1 MGILC
6 YPQSYRA
13 GAGGNCP
20 TQNFVDR
27 FETLDGDLLI
37 TEEDRRAAI
46 EAGHYNEQNPYANR
60 DPRLN
65 LFIVHDG
72 STQTYVK
79 GLKKG
84 AAVNIHYNPETK
96 TYPTTNISNTNLTFG
111 IAWAARTMIK
121 TAIRIQAITATNIG
135 TDNSVPK
142 TLPASGISTR
152 CCG

>member
-79 GLKKG
+79 GLKK
-84 AAVNIHYNPETK
+84 VLPSISIIIQKRKHIRR
-96 TYPTTNISNTNLTFG
+96 PTSQ
-111 IAWAARTMIK
+111 
-121 TAIRIQAITATNIG
+121 IQT
-135 TDNSVPK
+135 
-142 TLPASGISTR
+142 
-152 CCG
+152 